1 MTVTLSKE
9 LEAEVKE
16 RMTAFGF
23 SRPEEVIEIALRR
36 WAGDEMVEA
45 LDPEWL
51 EAELLKGVQSPRRP
65 WDAVEFEALR
75 ERLRGKYGG
84 K

>member
-16 RMTAFGF
+16 RMAAFGF
-23 SRPEEVIEIALRR
+23 SQPEEVIEAALRR
-36 WAGDEMVEA
+36 WAGDEMVEG

-51 EAELLKGVQSPRRP
+51 EAELLKGVQSPHRP
-65 WDAVEFEALR
+65 WDAAEFEALR
-75 ERLRGKYGG
+75 ERLRTKYGA